1 VPVSDDTF
9 FCHVLNHYILILKKS
24 MFYIL
29 YAFIW
34 IITWIPLRL
43 LYLVSDLIFPVLYH
57 VVRYRRRVVKT
68 NLAKSFPEKSEKEL
82 RTIERRF
89 YRFFCDLFVETMYEM
104 HISEKEIRRR
114 MTFGNLEAILEQNAR
129 NKSVM
134 IMTAH
139 YGNWEWTL
147 AFSLFSPEV
156 YPSNPI
162 YKKLRNE
169 KFDTLIHQLR
179 ARYGAKLI
187 EKRDLLRTM
196 FRLQKDQEVA
206 NFWMI
211 SDQTPNS
218 HSIHYWTNFL
228 NQDTPAIVGTEQLA
242 RKFDY
247 PVFFADINRIK
258 RGYYHCEF
266 IPISLEPGKTTEFE
280 ITEDYMKLLEKSI
293 VVHPEFWLWSHRR
306 WKFQRDKDIK

>member
-1 VPVSDDTF
+1 
-9 FCHVLNHYILILKKS
+9 

-34 IITWIPLRL
+34 TITWLPLRL
-43 LYLVSDLIFPVLYH
+43 LYILSDISFPVVYYI
-57 VVRYRRRVVKT
+57 VRYRREVVRMNMT
-68 NLAKSFPEKSEKEL
+68 KSFPDK
-82 RTIERRF
+82 TIHEIQALERGF
-89 YRFFCDLFVETMYEM
+89 YRFFCDLFIETIFEM
-104 HISEKEIRRR
+104 HISEKEIHRR
-114 MTFGNLEAILEQNAR
+114 MTFGNLEAILEQNAM

-147 AFSLFSPEV
+147 AFPTYSPEK

-162 YKKLRNE
+162 YKRLRNN
-169 KFDTLIHQLR
+169 LIDKLTYNLR
-179 ARYGAKLI
+179 SRYGASLI
-187 EKRDLLRTM
+187 EKSDLLRTLYR
-196 FRLQKDQEVA
+196 FQKEKQTG

-228 NQDTPAIVGTEQLA
+228 NQDTPAVVGTEQLA

-247 PVFFADINRIK
+247 PVFYADISRIK

-266 IPISLEPGKTTEFE
+266 IPISLEPTKTVQYE
-280 ITEDYMKLLEKSI
+280 ITEKYMNMLEKSI
-293 VVHPEFWLWSHRR
+293 VAKPEFWLWSHKR
-306 WKFQRDKDIK
+306 WKFQREPPAPKGEKERERK